1 MKSISSK
8 EEMQRN
14 NKYMKMLTSTS
25 HWGKADQ
32 NELQLEE
39 RKNRLA
45 RLATLKRH
53 RDTLDTYSE
62 DGN

>member
-8 EEMQRN
+8 EEMQRS

-45 RLATLKRH
+45 RLKRQ